1 MSHAHRDYFNRM
13 ASRWDDL
20 VTEETRERLRKIVT
34 ELNIRPGSAVLDVGT
49 GTGVLLPFLLE
60 SLGPRGRVVAL
71 DVAEEM
77 LAAARAK
84 MGDRV
89 EYLCADITRTPL
101 EGSSFDEII
110 CNSCFPHLVDKLA
123 ALREMARLLKPGGRL
138 VICHPMSREALN
150 ELHRSI
156 GGVVANDMLP
166 AEEEMRDLCQKAGLV
181 QVSITNLPE
190 KYLLTAFKP
199 LRGHGL
205 ELVPVGVIHSSYRS
219 PGEAPR
225 QGRFADRVAEVEIYP
240 QYAEGLKDLE
250 QVTHLI
256 VLYWCH
262 LARRDVLQTRTPHG
276 PEIRGVFACRSPS
289 RPNPLAFCVAELVEV
304 KGNRLVVRGLDAVDG
319 SPLID
324 IKPYSADLDSFP
336 GARIGWFKDRE
347 TS

>member
-1 MSHAHRDYFNRM
+1 MTHAHRDYFNQM
-13 ASRWDDL
+13 APKWDSLLAD
-20 VTEETRERLRKIVT
+20 ETLERLKRIIA
-34 ELNIRPGSAVLDVGT
+34 ELNIKAGSAVLDVGT

-60 SLGPRGRVVAL
+60 AVGPQGRLVAL

-77 LAAARAK
+77 LARARAK

-89 EYLCADITRTPL
+89 EYVCADITRTSL
-101 EGSSFDEII
+101 ESNAFDEII
-110 CNSCFPHLVDKLA
+110 CNSCFPHLVDKLG
-123 ALREMARLLKPGGRL
+123 ALREMVRLLKPGGRL
-138 VICHPMSREALN
+138 VICHPMSREAVN

-166 AEEEMRDLCQKAGLV
+166 SEEEMRELCLKAGLV
-181 QVSITNLPE
+181 QVGITNTPE
-190 KYLLTAFKP
+190 KYLLTAYKP
-199 LRGHGL
+199 LGGDCL
-205 ELVPVGVIHSSYRS
+205 ELVPIGVIHSPYRS
-219 PGEAPR
+219 TREAPH
-225 QGRFADRVAEVEIYP
+225 QGRFSDQVAELEIYS
-240 QYAEGLKDLE
+240 QYAEGLKDVE

-262 LARRDVLQTRTPHG
+262 LARRDVLQTKTPHG

-304 KGNRLVVRGLDAVDG
+304 KENRLLVRGLDAVDG

-336 GARIGWFKDRE
+336 GARIGWFKK
-347 TS
+347 

>member
-1 MSHAHRDYFNRM
+1 MTHAHRNYFNQM
-13 ASRWDDL
+13 APKWDSL
-20 VTEETRERLRKIVT
+20 LAEETRERLKGIVA
-34 ELNIRPGSAVLDVGT
+34 ELRIKPGSTILDVGT
-49 GTGVLLPFLLE
+49 GTGVLLPFLLDAV
-60 SLGPRGRVVAL
+60 GPQGKVVAL

-77 LAAARAK
+77 LARARAK

-89 EYLCADITRTPL
+89 EYVCADITHTAL
-101 EGSSFDEII
+101 EGNAFDEII

-166 AEEEMRDLCQKAGLV
+166 SEEEMRDLCQKAGLV
-181 QVSITNLPE
+181 QVGIINLPE
-190 KYLLTAFKP
+190 KYLLTAHKP
-199 LRGHGL
+199 LDGHCL
-205 ELVPVGVIHSSYRS
+205 ELVPIGIIHSPYRS
-219 PGEAPR
+219 TNEAPH
-225 QGRFADRVAEVEIYP
+225 QGRFAGQLAEVEIYP
-240 QYAEGLKDLE
+240 QYAEGLKDIG

-262 LARRDVLQTRTPHG
+262 LARRDVLQTKTPHG

-304 KGNRLVVRGLDAVDG
+304 KENRLLVRGLDAVDK

-336 GARIGWFKDRE
+336 GARIGWFKK
-347 TS
+347 